1 MSEIKVT
8 GRIKV
13 KSFNKAFTEAYPYL
27 HAILKLPDGTDMDTE
42 ITIAGAR
49 FLSNDRN
56 YVPTGEK
63 DFSVNGNL
71 QVGTFEKRFKDTFGI
86 ICQIHWKENNLLIE
100 TNNTDEITLSS
111 LNNLVKETGG
121 QLIEL

>member
-1 MSEIKVT
+1 MSEIKVN

-27 HAILKLPDGTDMDTE
+27 HAILKLPDGTNMDPE
-42 ITIAGAR
+42 ITMAGAR

-63 DFSVNGNL
+63 EFSINGNL
-71 QVGTFEKRFKDTFGI
+71 QVGTFEKRFKDTFSI
-86 ICQIHWKENNLLIE
+86 ICQIHWKEDNLWIE
-100 TNNTDEITLSS
+100 TNHTDTVTLSS
-111 LNNLVKETGG
+111 LNTIVKERGG
-121 QLIEL
+121 ELIKL